1 VSYPGTDAAPV
12 PPAAGSSDA
21 EPSAAAPALPDAEPS
36 DAGQPA
42 VALSDAGQPAAAPS
56 PPTGRPTGRLTARL
70 ARAGFADPVRAGGV
84 LTTPAL
90 SLWDPERN
98 EASDPAA
105 AAVLSALGRTA
116 APDQALA
123 MLAELAGTDEGP
135 EILAELQNSA
145 EFRSRLLSVLGAS
158 QALAEHLCAH
168 PADALQLR
176 GAAADLPTVSSAADR
191 LAGAVGASAADP
203 VTGTAGTAAT
213 LTGQPA
219 VRALRAAYRRELLLI
234 AARDLASELT
244 LQQVTEALADLAGFV
259 LAAGLAIARAGL
271 PADAA
276 GCRLAVI
283 GMGKAGGRELNY
295 VSDVDVVFV
304 FEPVQTD
311 TAGAERESAAL
322 ATATR
327 LAADTIRICGQ
338 AAWEVDAALRPEG
351 KSGALVRTL
360 ASHEAYYQRW
370 ASTWEFQALLKA
382 RPIAG
387 DLELGERYVRTLSPL
402 IWTASQRPDF
412 VADVQAM
419 RRRVVEH
426 LPADLVEREIKLGPG
441 GLRDVEF
448 AVQLL
453 QLVHGRADE
462 SLRVG
467 ATLPALAALR
477 DGGFVG
483 RDDAVSLADAYEF
496 LRATEHRLQLAKLRR
511 THLVPEDTGAVL
523 RLARSL
529 GFRPDGRGDA
539 AAVWQAEWAL
549 HSREVRR
556 LHEKLFYRPLLEAV
570 ARVPTDALRLTTGE
584 ARRRLEALGYTD
596 PQGALRHIE
605 ALTAGLSRRAVLQR
619 ALLPVI
625 LSELADAPDPDAGLL
640 AYRQVSD
647 ALGSTSW
654 FLRLL
659 RDEGVVASRLATL
672 LGTSRYVANLLVRA
686 PEALQ
691 MLSGDE
697 QLRPRLQPEVEV
709 PMSTAAG
716 RQDDPAQAAH
726 AIRSLRRAE
735 LLRIAFADL
744 LGRLSDTEVAAAL
757 TALADAT
764 LAATLAAARRIVAAE
779 LGVADL
785 ELRFAVIAMGRL
797 GGQELGYGSDADVLF
812 VYSDAGAGAEASR
825 RAHLVAERLRAM
837 LAAPST
843 DPPLRLDADLRP
855 EGRSGALVRSLD
867 SYAEYY
873 QRWASVW
880 EAQALLR
887 ARFCAGDP
895 ELGEQFLEL
904 INPIRYPAGGLGTA
918 GVVEIRRI
926 KGRVDAERLPRG
938 ADPHTHTKLGRGGL
952 ADVEWT
958 VQLLQLRWADQVAG
972 LRTTSTLNALQA
984 AVDAGRLGADDAA
997 ALSAAWRLAG
1007 RTRNAI
1013 MLVRDRAEDQLPKP
1027 GRVLEAVG
1035 RVLGYRPGFEAG
1047 QLIDDYRRVTRRA
1060 RRVVESVFYDPA
1072 D

>member
-1 VSYPGTDAAPV
+1 VSRSGTEET
-12 PPAAGSSDA
+12 PPA
-21 EPSAAAPALPDAEPS
+21 P
-36 DAGQPA
+36 
-42 VALSDAGQPAAAPS
+42 
-56 PPTGRPTGRLTARL
+56 PTGRLTARL
-70 ARAGFADPVRAGGV
+70 ARAGFADPVRAALL
-84 LTTPAL
+84 LTGPAL
-90 SLWDPERN
+90 QLWDSERN

-123 MLAELAGTDEGP
+123 LLAALAGTGSGP
-135 EILAELQNSA
+135 EIVAELRAA
-145 EFRSRLLSVLGAS
+145 ERFRTRLLGVLGTS
-158 QALAEHLCAH
+158 LALGEHLCAH
-168 PADALQLR
+168 PADALLLR
-176 GAAADLPTVSSAADR
+176 GPASDLPGVSSAAGR
-191 LAGAVGASAADP
+191 LAAAVGASAAEP
-203 VTGTAGTAAT
+203 VTGTAGRPAT
-213 LTGQPA
+213 LTGLAA
-219 VRALRAAYRRELLLI
+219 VQALRSAYRRELLLV
-234 AARDLASELT
+234 AAQDLAHELD

-259 LAAGLAIARAGL
+259 LSAGLAVARAGL

-276 GCRLAVI
+276 GCRLAII

-304 FEPVQTD
+304 FEPQP
-311 TAGAERESAAL
+311 AGGPDADRESAAL

-327 LAADTIRICGQ
+327 LAADTMRICGQ

-351 KSGALVRTL
+351 RSGALVRTL
-360 ASHEAYYQRW
+360 DSHQAYYQRW

-387 DLELGERYVRTLSPL
+387 DLELGERYVQALSPL
-402 IWTASQRPDF
+402 VWTASQRPGF

-419 RRRVVEH
+419 RRRVIAH
-426 LPADLVEREIKLGPG
+426 LPADQLEREIKLGPG

-453 QLVHGRADE
+453 QLVHGRADPA
-462 SLRVG
+462 LQVR

-483 RDDAVSLADAYEF
+483 RDDAVSLADAYRF
-496 LRATEHRLQLAKLRR
+496 LRAAEHRLQLVKLRR
-511 THLVPEDTGAVL
+511 THLVPDEEEAVL
-523 RLARSL
+523 RLARSM
-529 GFRPDGRGDA
+529 GYRPDRRGDA
-539 AAVWQAEWAL
+539 VTVWRSEWAL
-549 HSREVRR
+549 HAREVRR

-570 ARVPTDALRLTTGE
+570 ARVPTEALRLTPDE
-584 ARRRLEALGYTD
+584 ARRRLEALGYAD
-596 PQGALRHIE
+596 PPGALRHIE
-605 ALTAGLSRRAVLQR
+605 ALTAGVSRRAALQR

-647 ALGSTSW
+647 ALGSSPW

-659 RDEGVVASRLATL
+659 RDEGTVATRLATL
-672 LGTSRYVANLLVRA
+672 LGTSRYVTNLLMRA

-691 MLSGDE
+691 MLSGDD
-697 QLRPRLQPEVEV
+697 QLTPRGEAELRVL
-709 PMSTAAG
+709 MGTAAD
-716 RQDDPAQAAH
+716 RAAQSEDLAQVGH

-744 LGRLSDTEVAAAL
+744 LGRLDDTEVALAL
-757 TALADAT
+757 TELADAT
-764 LAATLAAARRIVAAE
+764 LASALGAAERLVAAE
-779 LGVADL
+779 LGLAEL
-785 ELRFAVIAMGRL
+785 GLRFSVIAMGRL
-797 GGQELGYGSDADVLF
+797 GGRELGYGSDADVLF
-812 VYSDAGAGAEASR
+812 VYDDLTAGADAGR

-837 LAAPST
+837 LAAPSP

-855 EGRSGALVRSLD
+855 EGRNGILVRSLD

-873 QRWASVW
+873 QRWSSVW

-887 ARFCAGDP
+887 ARVCAGDA
-895 ELGEQFLEL
+895 ELGERFCRLVE
-904 INPIRYPAGGLGTA
+904 PIRYPAGGLPPA
-918 GVVEIRRI
+918 AAVEIRRI

-958 VQLLQLRWADQVAG
+958 VQLLQLRLAGELPG
-972 LRTTSTLNALQA
+972 LRTTSTLAALRA
-984 AVDAGRLGADDAA
+984 AEDAGALAADDAA
-997 ALSAAWRLAG
+997 ALAAAWRLAG
-1007 RTRNAI
+1007 RVRNAT

-1035 RVLGYRPGFEAG
+1035 RVLGYPAGFEAG

-1060 RRVVESVFYDPA
+1060 RRVVESVFYEPA

>member
-1 VSYPGTDAAPV
+1 MSNPGTEAPGGGAA
-12 PPAAGSSDA
+12 PAAGPATADV
-21 EPSAAAPALPDAEPS
+21 PAAP
-36 DAGQPA
+36 QF
-42 VALSDAGQPAAAPS
+42 
-56 PPTGRPTGRLTARL
+56 GRLTARL
-70 ARAGFADPVRAGGV
+70 ARAGFADPVRAAGL
-84 LTTPAL
+84 LTAPAL
-90 SLWDPERN
+90 RLWNPERN

-105 AAVLSALGRTA
+105 AVVLSALGRAA

-123 MLAELAGTDEGP
+123 MLAELAASEVGP
-135 EILAELQNSA
+135 ELVAELRASA
-145 EFRSRLLSVLGAS
+145 WYRTRLLGVLGAS

-168 PADALQLR
+168 PRDALLLR
-176 GAAADLPTVSSAADR
+176 GAAAELPGVDSAAAR
-191 LAGAVGASAADP
+191 LAEAVGASAADP
-203 VTGTAGTAAT
+203 VTGTAGRPAT
-213 LTGQPA
+213 VTGPAA
-219 VRALRAAYRRELLLI
+219 VRALRAAYRRELLLV
-234 AARDLASELT
+234 AARDLAGELS
-244 LQQVTEALADLAGFV
+244 LQEVTEALSDLAGFV
-259 LAAGLAIARAGL
+259 LSAGLAVARASL

-295 VSDVDVVFV
+295 ISDVDVVFV
-304 FEPVQTD
+304 FEPVTD
-311 TAGAERESAAL
+311 EPAPGEQAQGPKQPRGLDEDSAAL

-327 LAADTIRICGQ
+327 LAAETIRICGQ

-360 ASHEAYYQRW
+360 ASHEAYYKRW

-387 DLELGERYVRTLSPL
+387 DLELGERYVQALSPL
-402 IWTASQRPDF
+402 VWTASQRPDF
-412 VADVQAM
+412 VPDVQAM

-426 LPADLVEREIKLGPG
+426 LPPELAEREIKLGSG

-453 QLVHGRADE
+453 QLVHGRADP
-462 SLRVG
+462 SLQVRG
-467 ATLPALAALR
+467 TLPALAALR

-483 RDDAVSLADAYEF
+483 RDDALSLAEAYQF
-496 LRATEHRLQLAKLRR
+496 LRATEHRLQLVKLRR
-511 THLVPEDTGAVL
+511 THVVPEDAAAVL
-523 RLARSL
+523 LLARSL
-529 GFRPDGRGDA
+529 GVRPDSRGDA
-539 AAVWQAEWAL
+539 VAVWRAEWAR
-549 HSREVRR
+549 HAREVRR

-570 ARVPTDALRLTTGE
+570 ARVPAEGLRLTAGE

-605 ALTAGLSRRAVLQR
+605 ALTAGVSRRAVLQR

-647 ALGSTSW
+647 ALGRSPW

-659 RDEGVVASRLATL
+659 RDEGAVASRLATL
-672 LGTSRYVANLLVRA
+672 LGTSRYVANLLVRS

-691 MLSGDE
+691 MLSGDDE
-697 QLRPRLQPEVEV
+697 LRPRSRAELEA
-709 PMSTAAG
+709 MMGTAAG
-716 RQDDPAQAAH
+716 RQDDLAQAAH
-726 AIRSLRRAE
+726 AIRSLRRVE

-744 LGRLSDTEVAAAL
+744 LGRLDDAEVAVAL
-757 TALADAT
+757 SELADAT
-764 LAATLAAARRIVAAE
+764 LAAALGAVQRIVAAE
-779 LGVADL
+779 QGPTEQGPAGLGV
-785 ELRFAVIAMGRL
+785 RVAVIAMGRL
-797 GGQELGYGSDADVLF
+797 GGRELGYGSDADVLF
-812 VYSDAGAGAEASR
+812 VYSDDGAGAEAGR
-825 RAHLVAERLRAM
+825 LAHLVAERLRAM

-855 EGRSGALVRSLD
+855 EGRNGALVRSLD

-873 QRWASVW
+873 QRWVSVW

-887 ARFCAGDP
+887 ARCCAGDP
-895 ELGEQFLEL
+895 ELGERFIALVD
-904 INPIRYPAGGLGTA
+904 PMRYPAGGLATA

-958 VQLLQLRWADQVAG
+958 VQLLQLRWAGEVPG
-972 LRTTSTLNALQA
+972 LRTTGTLAAMQA
-984 AVDAGRLGADDAA
+984 AVDAGKLAAEDAA
-997 ALSAAWRLAG
+997 ALAAAWRLAG
-1007 RTRNAI
+1007 RIRNAI

-1035 RVLGYRPGFEAG
+1035 RVLGYRAGFEAG
-1047 QLIDDYRRVTRRA
+1047 QLIDDYRRVARRA